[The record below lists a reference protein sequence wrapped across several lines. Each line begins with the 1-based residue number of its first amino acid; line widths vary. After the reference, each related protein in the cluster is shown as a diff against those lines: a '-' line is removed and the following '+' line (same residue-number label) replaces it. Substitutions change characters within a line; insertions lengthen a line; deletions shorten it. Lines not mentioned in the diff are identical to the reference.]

1 MNPPSGEGGAKLS
14 LVIDVDELD
23 PASVVIQGKAI
34 DGSGSSM
41 TFNEVATAPRFG
53 VDLSA
58 LKAAGQYKVEATLFG
73 TTRLGREV
81 QLQLPAKSFT
91 IAPPPLP
98 PAPSAAMPAS
108 AATPD
113 RFEER
118 ESPVWLPWALGGGG
132 VLLLLLGAGGFILL
146 QKRRTLHK
154 AMAAQKAQ
162 LEETPATPKL
172 DLNLPEQ

>member
-1 MNPPSGEGGAKLS
+1 MDDEPEVHRITKITLNKFEFDGKP
-14 LVIDVDELD
+14 IDFLH
-23 PASVVIQGKAI
+23 A
-34 DGSGSSM
+34 
-41 TFNEVATAPRFG
+41 
-53 VDLSA
+53 
-58 LKAAGQYKVEATLFG
+58 Y
-73 TTRLGREV
+73 
-81 QLQLPAKSFT
+81 
-91 IAPPPLP
+91 
-98 PAPSAAMPAS
+98 SAAMPAS